1 MSKIITPTV
10 GRKVWYRPAAFD
22 LTGVGAM
29 NVAHDQPLDATVI
42 AVWGD
47 RCINAE
53 VKDVTGK
60 HFVKMS
66 ATLVQDGDAL
76 PMQGPKD
83 AEGNAT
89 PGGYFQWMPYQQ
101 AQTAKDAPAET
112 PVAEP
117 DPKAEAVLHTEDPDH
132 VQEEQPAVSAA

>member
-10 GRKVWYRPAAFD
+10 GRKIWYRPAAYD
-22 LTGVGAM
+22 LIGLGAM
-29 NVAHDQPLDATVI
+29 TVAQDQPLDATVL

-66 ATLVQDGDAL
+66 ATLVQEGDAL

-101 AQTAKDAPAET
+101 AQAAKEAPAT
-112 PVAEP
+112 AEP
-117 DPKAEAVLHTEDPDH
+117 KADPVFNTEDPDH
-132 VQEEQPAVSAA
+132 VKPEEQSAATAG